1 MLLLNQTEPP
11 VDRTPVFSLLYI
23 IIYFWHSK
31 NIARQILGDES
42 GGFHSASARRI
53 YMEEAATARRAQVSR
68 GKLITFCKGDQSL
81 YFQYRIHWLQATYV
95 PQFLSLSYV

>member
-1 MLLLNQTEPP
+1 MRVGVSTQP
-11 VDRTPVFSLLYI
+11 VPDGY
-23 IIYFWHSK
+23 
-31 NIARQILGDES
+31 
-42 GGFHSASARRI
+42 I
-53 YMEEAATARRAQVSR
+53 YMEEAATARRARVSR